1 MTLPSFSPH
10 NSAILAFNAKP
21 GMRYKQR
28 DRTQDLKVQKQMCA
42 EGFEGN
48 DYLKVT
54 RAALNRMMCV
64 LYCTYFDG
72 YDKDNHL

>member
-1 MTLPSFSPH
+1 
-10 NSAILAFNAKP
+10 
-21 GMRYKQR
+21 MRYKQR

-48 DYLKVT
+48 DNLKVT

-72 YDKDNHL
+72 YDKDNHLWVKKNNMNLGVFLLSLSI